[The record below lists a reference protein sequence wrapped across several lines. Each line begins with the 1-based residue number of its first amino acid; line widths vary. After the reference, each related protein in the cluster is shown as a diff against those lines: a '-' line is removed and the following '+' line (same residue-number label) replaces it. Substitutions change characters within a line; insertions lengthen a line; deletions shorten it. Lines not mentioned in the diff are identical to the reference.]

1 MKSNIPRGS
10 RFWSLSK
17 QEAAAIPQ
25 LFKREDVRKLV
36 TSLKSRPE
44 DGVVEALD
52 AAFWVKG
59 SSSLGH
65 ARYAVL
71 FDVSR
76 NKESKRDE
84 YCLADVK
91 EATPAAAP
99 RAAAAQMPRNTG
111 KAGGCG
117 RAQPV
122 AGPGRS
128 HDGIELPGTFGGA
141 ARTDA
146 PGPEPRD

>member
-17 QEAAAIPQ
+17 REAAAIPQ

-44 DGVVEALD
+44 DGVVEVLD
-52 AAFWVKG
+52 AAFWMKG
-59 SSSLGH
+59 CSCLGR

-71 FDVSR
+71 LDVGK

-84 YCLADVK
+84 YCLVDVK

-111 KAGGCG
+111 KKSGWL
-117 RAQPV
+117 RA
-122 AGPGRS
+122 R
-128 HDGIELPGTFGGA
+128 A
-141 ARTDA
+141 ACRRPWEIA
-146 PGPEPRD
+146 